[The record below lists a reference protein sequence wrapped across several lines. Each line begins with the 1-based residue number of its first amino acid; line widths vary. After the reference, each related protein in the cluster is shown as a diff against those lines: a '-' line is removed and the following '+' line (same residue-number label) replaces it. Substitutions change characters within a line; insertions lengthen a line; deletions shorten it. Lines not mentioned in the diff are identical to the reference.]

1 MPDNA
6 KPILLLTRPQA
17 QAERFAAA
25 CQDEFGDSVEILIAP
40 MQEIVL
46 LPLPRMAPAAVLV
59 FTSENGVR
67 AYVAGGART
76 GVRAYCVGDRTAKAA
91 REAGLDAR
99 SAGGAAGDLLALIR
113 ADAPV
118 APLVHLHGRHVRG
131 QVVDGLRAAGHDATG
146 HVVYEQRP
154 LPLSGSALA
163 ALTGAARV
171 LVPLFSPRSAALF
184 AEALPS
190 SADPVLVCI
199 SAATCAALPPGM
211 QTRALVAEQPTSAA
225 MLNAMARQLSP

>member
-6 KPILLLTRPQA
+6 KPLLLLTRPQA

-25 CQDEFGDSVEILIAP
+25 CQDVFDGRVEIMIAP

-46 LPLPRMAPAAVLV
+46 SPLPRITPGAMLI

-67 AYVAGGART
+67 AYVAGAGRKGA
-76 GVRAYCVGDRTAKAA
+76 RAYCVGDRTAQAA
-91 REAGLDAR
+91 RAAGLDAR

-113 ADAPV
+113 AEAPS
-118 APLVHLHGRHVRG
+118 APLVHLHGQHVRG
-131 QVVDGLRAAGHDATG
+131 QIIDSLRADGHDATG

-154 LPLSGSALA
+154 LPLSDPARA

-184 AEALPS
+184 AEALP
-190 SADPVLVCI
+190 AGAEPRLVCI
-199 SAATCAALPPGM
+199 SAATREALPPRM
-211 QTRALVAEQPTSAA
+211 QARALVADQPTGAA